1 VVRSRAGKF
10 ANRSTTISQGTLIPA
25 ILESGFDSTRAGLA
39 RALIQRDVRGFDGS
53 RVLIPR
59 GSRLIGDYQADAAAG
74 QNRAL
79 ILWTRLIRPDGG
91 TIAFASP
98 VTDTEGRT
106 GVRAHVNSHFLARF
120 SNAFL
125 QTFLYVGA
133 TLATQ
138 SASSAVVVALPGS
151 FQGVASTA
159 TPNTDIKPTLTV
171 RPGTSISVL
180 AARDLDF
187 TEIETQP

>member
-1 VVRSRAGKF
+1 M
-10 ANRSTTISQGTLIPA
+10 
-25 ILESGFDSTRAGLA
+25 
-39 RALIQRDVRGFDGS
+39 
-53 RVLIPR
+53 LIPR

-91 TIAFASP
+91 TIALASP
-98 VTDTEGRT
+98 VTDTQGRT

-138 SASSAVVVALPGS
+138 SSNSAVVVAVPGS
-151 FQGVASTA
+151 FQGVATAA
-159 TPNTDIKPTLTV
+159 TPATEIKPTLTV
-171 RPGTSISVL
+171 IPGTSISVL

-187 TEIETQP
+187 TEIEPQP